1 LAFSID
7 LDEGV
12 VVKIVVCVK
21 QVIDLAQLRFKSD
34 GRTPVLEGLPMIL
47 SSFEKHALE
56 EAVRFKEAQEGVQ
69 VVALSAGSAK
79 LKETIKEALA
89 MGADEAVLVID
100 PAASDSDVGGSS
112 RVLAA
117 AIKAMGDVDLVLTGE
132 GSDDDYSGQIP
143 SRIAAGL
150 GWPQITTVRE
160 LSLVGDRRMRAVRDM
175 EASLEVVECDLP
187 LVVSV
192 TSELNTPRL
201 PPLTAI
207 LKAGRKPIHEWTL
220 ADVDIAEEKV
230 GKGAAQIEI
239 LSNLAPEQ
247 ERRNEM
253 LEGTL
258 DEQIDELLR
267 ALEHEGVLA

>member
-1 LAFSID
+1 M
-7 LDEGV
+7 
-12 VVKIVVCVK
+12 K

-47 SSFEKHALE
+47 SAFEKHALE
-56 EAVRFKEAQEGVQ
+56 EAVSIKEADGDIQ
-69 VVALSAGSAK
+69 VVALSAGSPK

-89 MGADEAVLVID
+89 MGADEAVLLID
-100 PAASDSDVGGSS
+100 PAIEGSDVAGSS
-112 RVLAA
+112 NVLAA
-117 AIKAMGDVDLVLTGE
+117 AIKKMGDVDLVLMGE

-143 SRIAAGL
+143 SRVAAIL
-150 GWPQITTVRE
+150 GWPQVTTARE
-160 LSLVGDRRMRAVRDM
+160 LTLIDSKRLRAVRDM
-175 EASLEVVECDLP
+175 EASLEVVECNLP
-187 LVVSV
+187 AVISV

-207 LKAGRKPIHEWTL
+207 LKAGRKPIHEWALTDL
-220 ADVDIAEEKV
+220 EVAAAEI
-230 GKGAAQIEI
+230 GASAAQIEV

-247 ERRNEM
+247 ERKNEM

-258 DEQIDELLR
+258 EEQVDALLR